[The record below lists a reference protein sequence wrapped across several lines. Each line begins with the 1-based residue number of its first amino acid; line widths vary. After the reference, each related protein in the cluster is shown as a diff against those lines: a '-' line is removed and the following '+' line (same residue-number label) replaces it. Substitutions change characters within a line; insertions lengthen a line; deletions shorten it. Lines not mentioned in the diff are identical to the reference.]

1 MSPILVVFFIVAIGS
16 IGAFVFRSLNSNYV
30 KNERY
35 SADID
40 QSRNSIKNVLAPGE
54 ELILVDSGRRTN
66 DAFAMSNAGIYYLK
80 KGELVFHAAYNDIQ
94 KLKFMNYTGDKVSS
108 IENVEH
114 IKIVSHPGSCTLYSF
129 PKAKEIASI
138 LEQKCF

>member
-1 MSPILVVFFIVAIGS
+1 MSPIFVVFFIVVIGS
-16 IGAFVFRSLNSNYV
+16 IGAFVSRSLNSNYV

-35 SADID
+35 TADID
-40 QSRNSIKNVLAPGE
+40 QSNRSIKNVLAPGE

-66 DAFAMSNAGIYYLK
+66 DSFAMSSTGIYYLK
-80 KGELVFHAAYNDIQ
+80 KGALVFHATYNDIQ
-94 KLKFMNYTGDKVSS
+94 KLKFMNFTGDKVSS

-114 IKIVSHPGSCTLYSF
+114 IKIVSSQGSCTLYSF
-129 PKAKEIASI
+129 PKAREIASI